1 MIFRPE
7 RASPYTVHVHEEPP
21 LVLPRG
27 LIFLAS
33 IWLVVSW
40 AVAIGFR
47 TPVEASSA
55 SYTPGVRLMLISAA
69 IGLIIG
75 WPLLRVSQT
84 RAEYPLTQTLLD
96 LIVLLALVQVVIWPL
111 RLVTP
116 WSPARTA
123 ALDAT
128 LVAWTILAGALV
140 ASATGSERTGPRNI
154 AIIACV
160 TMCLVGPV
168 LALIGVRGSAM
179 SGLTPRLL
187 QVGPLLEIFTLSHGG
202 RTAPT
207 GGQWMWISMV
217 ALAGATAWTGLIT
230 ITIMRGRTPRVGP
243 EQPT

>member
-1 MIFRPE
+1 
-7 RASPYTVHVHEEPP
+7 VQQEEPP

-27 LIFLAS
+27 LILLAS

-47 TPVEASSA
+47 APVEASSA

-69 IGLIIG
+69 IGLIIA
-75 WPLLRVSQT
+75 WPLLRLSQG
-84 RAEYPLTQTLLD
+84 RAEYPMKQTLLD

-140 ASATGSERTGPRNI
+140 ASATGTQRTGPRNLAITACI
-154 AIIACV
+154 A
-160 TMCLVGPV
+160 MCLAGPA
-168 LALIGVRGSAM
+168 LALVGLRIGSMTGM
-179 SGLTPRLL
+179 TPKLL
-187 QVGPLLEIFTLSHGG
+187 QVGPLLEIYTLSLGG
-202 RTAPT
+202 RTAPD
-207 GGQWMWISMV
+207 GGQWAWISIV
-217 ALAGATAWTGLIT
+217 ALAGSAAWGVLIA
-230 ITIMRGRTPRVGP
+230 MAFARGRYSPRPVASC
-243 EQPT
+243 

>member
-1 MIFRPE
+1 MDV
-7 RASPYTVHVHEEPP
+7 SPGLIKAHEDPP

-75 WPLLRVSQT
+75 WPLLRLSQS

-96 LIVLLALVQVVIWPL
+96 LIVLFALVQVVIWPL

-128 LVAWTILAGALV
+128 LVVWTILAGSLV
-140 ASATGSERTGPRNI
+140 ASATGTHRTGPRNV

-160 TMCLVGPV
+160 AMCLIGPV
-168 LALIGVRGSAM
+168 LAMIGVRGSATT
-179 SGLTPRLL
+179 GLTPRLL
-187 QVGPLLEIFTLSHGG
+187 EIGPLLEIHTLSHGG
-202 RTAPT
+202 RTAPSS
-207 GGQWMWISMV
+207 GQWAWISLV
-217 ALAGATAWTGLIT
+217 ALAGATAWAGLIT
-230 ITIMRGRTPRVGP
+230 MTIMRGRAKARVEP
-243 EQPT
+243 ENPM

>member
-1 MIFRPE
+1 MEI
-7 RASPYTVHVHEEPP
+7 SPGLAPVREEPP

-75 WPLLRVSQT
+75 WPLLRVSQS

-128 LVAWTILAGALV
+128 LAAWTILAGALV
-140 ASATGSERTGPRNI
+140 ASATGSHRTGPRCI
-154 AIIACV
+154 AIIACL
-160 TMCLVGPV
+160 TMCLAGPA
-168 LALIGVRGSAM
+168 LALIGIGTTGGVM
-179 SGLTPRLL
+179 PRLL
-187 QVGPLLEIFTLSHGG
+187 QIGPLLEVHTLSHGG
-202 RTAPT
+202 RTAPG
-207 GGQWMWISMV
+207 GGQWMWISLV
-217 ALAGATAWTGLIT
+217 ALAGGAAWAALIT
-230 ITIMRGRTPRVGP
+230 TTMLRGRRNVTGQLDPA
-243 EQPT
+243 E